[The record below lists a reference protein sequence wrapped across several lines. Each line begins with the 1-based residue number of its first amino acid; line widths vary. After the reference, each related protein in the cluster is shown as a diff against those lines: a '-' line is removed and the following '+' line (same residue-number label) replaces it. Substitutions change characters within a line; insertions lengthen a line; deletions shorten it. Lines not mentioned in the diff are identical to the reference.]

1 MRFSLLSIGL
11 LALLTPLTAAWSK
24 EDREIFRVRDEIRAQ
39 EGGDLTFYDILE
51 IPPNASQDE
60 ITKAYRKKTRSLHP
74 DKVRQNLIS
83 ESKKRKKKDG
93 KPGVKATKPPSE
105 SEIRSA
111 QRQAS
116 ERQTRLS
123 LIANIL
129 RGPERARYDH
139 FLSNGFPT
147 WKGTNYYYS
156 RYRPGLGTVLV
167 GLFIVG
173 GGGFHYLALYMS
185 WKRRREFLER
195 YIKFARQTAWGENL
209 GIPTG
214 GAAAAAAR
222 QSYTA
227 DSDADADEESYQPR
241 NRRERRLQERESRRE
256 QGKKAPKKKSPAANQ
271 EEQSQGGPT
280 GTRKRVVAEN
290 GKILVVD
297 SLGDVYLEEEDADG
311 NVELFLLDPN
321 ELRKPDFTD
330 TAVVRVPLW
339 ALRMAMLRVAPR
351 PQPVAIEDDEEEAE
365 KENEVE
371 DDDSEPAQPTPST
384 GSDVGDFEVLE
395 KSTDSLEKAK
405 TTGAQAQTGGKKRR
419 NKKR

>member
-1 MRFSLLSIGL
+1 MRFSLVSIGL

-24 EDREIFRVRDEIRAQ
+24 EDREIFRVRDEIRTQ
-39 EGGDLTFYDILE
+39 EGTDKTFYDILE
-51 IPPNASQDE
+51 IQPNASQDE

-83 ESKKRKKKDG
+83 QRKADSKNKG
-93 KPGVKATKPPSE
+93 SKPGAKVKPPSE
-105 SEIRSA
+105 SEIRTA

-167 GLFIVG
+167 GLFLVG

-209 GIPTG
+209 GIPA
-214 GAAAAAAR
+214 GAATAAAR
-222 QSYTA
+222 QPANT
-227 DSDADADEESYQPR
+227 DSDADADEESYQPK
-241 NRRERRLQERESRRE
+241 NRRERRLQERENRRE
-256 QGKKAPKKKSPAANQ
+256 QGKKAPKKKTPAASQ
-271 EEQSQGGPT
+271 AEQSESGPT

-297 SLGDVYLEEEDADG
+297 SLGDVYLEEEDEDG

-321 ELRKPDFTD
+321 ELRKPRITD
-330 TAVVRVPLW
+330 TAVIQIPLF
-339 ALRMAMLRVAPR
+339 AVKMATLRATGAR
-351 PQPVAIEDDEEEAE
+351 PQPIAVDDDEEEA
-365 KENEVE
+365 E
-371 DDDSEPAQPTPST
+371 DDDSEPAQPTPSSS
-384 GSDVGDFEVLE
+384 SDVGDFEMLE

-405 TTGAQAQTGGKKRR
+405 ATGAQAQASGKKRR